1 MKKVIYS
8 VAIVATMALASCGGS
23 EVCDCVNLAGE
34 MEKEMKADGADM
46 EKVQEKYK
54 DKMEACKKLGEGKS
68 EEEMKKLQEEAKAC
82 EKK

>member
-1 MKKVIYS
+1 
-8 VAIVATMALASCGGS
+8 
-23 EVCDCVNLAGE
+23 